1 MARRIVRAIRSGPNP
16 GRFLRKDATSGRWQE
31 VDDRETAWKASQA
44 LREKTRWASMMKKKK
59 DAAAGGEEGSNTLD
73 STTTALALGDAI
85 MMKEVVESAT
95 TNAAKKTKKR
105 SSFIDTA
112 EQAEEAESKV
122 GDNSNGGANPN
133 NLTKMAKCEHNSNTR
148 SVVELNAP
156 TEASHIAVPPVA
168 TLGGNKSESIDYL
181 HPHTNNNDYIT
192 TTTYIIPKDEDVLFG
207 RGGRTNH
214 HPGNV
219 RLREIVDQYR
229 PIYAGKSQ
237 HTPAHPQGRDGRFTY
252 LLSKSLYML
261 LNCCSSVSL
270 LSYLH
275 CFTEAKKIDKPSVS
289 KLIVGALRNANP
301 PSRFLRLNEETSRW
315 EDVGDR
321 RAAEKVSQTLREKD
335 RGDSKASA
343 NNNGSSKPSADTTSE
358 AITSDGKEGHSK
370 VPSPPDE
377 TVEVPYLEEGETIL
391 LLGQESNRC
400 RR

>member
-16 GRFLRKDATSGRWQE
+16 GRFLRKDATSGMWQE
-31 VDDRETAWKASQA
+31 VADREAAWKASQA
-44 LREKTRWASMMKKKK
+44 LREKTRWASMKRK
-59 DAAAGGEEGSNTLD
+59 DAAAAAAAGGEEGPDSLD
-73 STTTALALGDAI
+73 TTTTALALGDAM

-95 TNAAKKTKKR
+95 TNAAKKKKKR
-105 SSFIDTA
+105 SSFIDT

-133 NLTKMAKCEHNSNTR
+133 NLTKMAKCEHNTNTR

-168 TLGGNKSESIDYL
+168 TLGENKSESIDYL
-181 HPHTNNNDYIT
+181 YPHTTNNDYIT

-261 LNCCSSVSL
+261 LNCRSSVSL

-289 KLIVGALRNANP
+289 KSIVGALRSANP

-391 LLGQESNRC
+391 L
-400 RR
+400 